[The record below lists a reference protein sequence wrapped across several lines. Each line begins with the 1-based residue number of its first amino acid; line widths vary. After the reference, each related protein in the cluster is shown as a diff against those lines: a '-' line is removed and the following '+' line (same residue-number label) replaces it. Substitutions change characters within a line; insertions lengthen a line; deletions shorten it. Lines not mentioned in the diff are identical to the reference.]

1 MTEPTIATI
10 AEPTSAAAD
19 ASEARVAIVTGA
31 AGGVGSRTVQRLAEH
46 GWRVI
51 AITRTDKDA
60 RRLSDLDG
68 VDALHVDLADVDA
81 LAGWIH
87 AELLTRFPLARLDL
101 LVHAAATAHV
111 GPAADADASVW
122 RRVLRTNVIAPAV
135 LTGALLPALRAGHGS
150 VVFVNSGAG
159 ERAVP
164 DHAVYASS
172 KHALRGY
179 ADTLRLEESGAGV
192 RVTTIYPGQIATK
205 MLAGIDR
212 ALDVPFE
219 PGRCIRPRTVADTI
233 VWVAES
239 GPDVQ
244 ITNIDL
250 RPRQEICAKFNV

>member
-1 MTEPTIATI
+1 MTEPIREPAN
-10 AEPTSAAAD
+10 EPTGAAAD
-19 ASEARVAIVTGA
+19 VSAARVAIVTGA
-31 AGGVGSRTVQRLAEH
+31 AGGVGSRAVQRLAEH

-51 AITRTDKDA
+51 AIARTNEDA
-60 RRLSDLDG
+60 QRLASLDG
-68 VDALHVDLADVDA
+68 VDALYVNLADVDA
-81 LAGWIH
+81 LDDWIH

-122 RRVLRTNVIAPAV
+122 RHVLQTNVIAPAV
-135 LTGALLPALRAGHGS
+135 LTGALLPALRAGQGS

-179 ADTLRLEESGAGV
+179 ANTLRLEESGAGV
-192 RVTTIYPGQIATK
+192 RVTTVYPGQIATK

-219 PGRCIRPRTVADTI
+219 PERCIRPQTVADAI

-244 ITNIDL
+244 ITNLDL